1 MWSMA
6 LRWLPRRLLNSL
18 RSVMMWSIARRCSS
32 RLRRCRSSV
41 LTRSR
46 KAASDSSRS
55 ADAVASGLCWSV
67 MGHDSGRSGQASF
80 RLQPLQFLPL
90 TLQLP
95 FQGDHLELAADDDL
109 LEFLEVQDLLLQFRL
124 GLLEVADDLLVGTH
138 VAQDADGPDHPS
150 VGVAQ
155 SRGVERRG
163 DDFPTGAAGVEDD
176 VARDAAMIGVL
187 RGRGLARLVRAR
199 PCVLAFDDLAQRGQ
213 ELAGFFGRDDARE
226 RLLDQLVRAEAQQG
240 EDRVVG
246 LEDFALEVRD
256 EHRVRGVFD
265 QALRVRAGLV
275 ELAHVAEHADGADHL
290 AFGVA
295 QSRGVERRGDDL
307 PAGAPGV
314 EARVARHTPLHH
326 LAQRGG
332 ELPCLLRA
340 GVARERLLEQLV
352 LAEAEELRDRVVG
365 L

>member
-32 RLRRCRSSV
+32 RLCRCRSSV

-90 TLQLP
+90 ALQLP

-138 VAQDADGPDHPS
+138 VAEHADGADHPS

-163 DDFPTGAAGVEDD
+163 DDFPAGAAGVE
-176 VARDAAMIGVL
+176 ARIPRHAAL
-187 RGRGLARLVRAR
+187 H
-199 PCVLAFDDLAQRGQ
+199 DLAQRGG
-213 ELAGFFGRDDARE
+213 ELPCLLRADEARE
-226 RLLDQLVRAEAQQG
+226 RLLEHLVLAEA
-240 EDRVVG
+240 EELRDRVVG
-246 LEDFALEVRD
+246 LEDLALEVRD
-256 EHRVRGVFD
+256 EHRVRGVLD
-265 QALRVRAGLV
+265 QALRVGASLV
-275 ELAHVAEHADGADHL
+275 QLAHVAQDPDRADHL
-290 AFGVA
+290 AVGVA
-295 QSRGVERRGDDL
+295 QGGGVQARRDDL
-307 PAGAPGV
+307 PAGAAGV

-340 GVARERLLEQLV
+340 DEARERLLEHLV

>member
-155 SRGVERRG
+155 SRGIERRG
-163 DDFPTGAAGVEDD
+163 DDFPAGAAGVET
-176 VARDAAMIGVL
+176 
-187 RGRGLARLVRAR
+187 
-199 PCVLAFDDLAQRGQ
+199 
-213 ELAGFFGRDDARE
+213 
-226 RLLDQLVRAEAQQG
+226 
-240 EDRVVG
+240 
-246 LEDFALEVRD
+246 
-256 EHRVRGVFD
+256 
-265 QALRVRAGLV
+265 
-275 ELAHVAEHADGADHL
+275 
-290 AFGVA
+290 
-295 QSRGVERRGDDL
+295 
-307 PAGAPGV
+307 
-314 EARVARHTPLHH
+314 RVARHAPLHH

-340 GVARERLLEQLV
+340 DEAGERLLEHLV

>member
-138 VAQDADGPDHPS
+138 VAQDADGPDHSS

-155 SRGVERRG
+155 SGGVERRR
-163 DDFPTGAAGVEDD
+163 DDFP
-176 VARDAAMIGVL
+176 
-187 RGRGLARLVRAR
+187 
-199 PCVLAFDDLAQRGQ
+199 
-213 ELAGFFGRDDARE
+213 
-226 RLLDQLVRAEAQQG
+226 
-240 EDRVVG
+240 
-246 LEDFALEVRD
+246 
-256 EHRVRGVFD
+256 
-265 QALRVRAGLV
+265 
-275 ELAHVAEHADGADHL
+275 
-290 AFGVA
+290 
-295 QSRGVERRGDDL
+295 
-307 PAGAPGV
+307 AGASGV
-314 EARVARHTPLHH
+314 EARVARRAPLHH

-340 GVARERLLEQLV
+340 DEARERLLEHLV

>member
-32 RLRRCRSSV
+32 RLRRPSSSV

-55 ADAVASGLCWSV
+55 ADAVPSGLCWSV
-67 MGHDSGRSGQASF
+67 MGHYSGRSGQASF

-90 TLQLP
+90 ALQVS

-109 LEFLEVQDLLLQFRL
+109 LEFLEVEDLLLQFRF

-138 VAQDADGPDHPS
+138 VAQDADGPDHLS

-163 DDFPTGAAGVEDD
+163 DDFPAGAAGVEAR
-176 VARDAAMIGVL
+176 VARHA
-187 RGRGLARLVRAR
+187 
-199 PCVLAFDDLAQRGQ
+199 PCHHLAQCGG
-213 ELAGFFGRDDARE
+213 ELPCLLRADEALE
-226 RLLDQLVRAEAQQG
+226 RLLEDLVRPEAQQRG
-240 EDRVVG
+240 HRVVG

-256 EHRVRGVFD
+256 EHRVRGVLD

-275 ELAHVAEHADGADHL
+275 QLAHVAQDADGPDH
-290 AFGVA
+290 FSVGVA
-295 QSRGVERRGDDL
+295 QGGGVQARRDDL
-307 PAGAPGV
+307 PAGASGV
-314 EARVARHTPLHH
+314 EARVARRTTLHH

-340 GVARERLLEQLV
+340 DEARERLLEHLV

>member
-32 RLRRCRSSV
+32 RLRRPSSSV

-55 ADAVASGLCWSV
+55 ADAVPSGLCWSV

-90 TLQLP
+90 ALQVS

-109 LEFLEVQDLLLQFRL
+109 LEFLEVEDLLLQFRL

-138 VAQDADGPDHPS
+138 VAQDADGPDHLS

-155 SRGVERRG
+155 SGGVQARR
-163 DDFPTGAAGVEDD
+163 DDLSAGAAGVEDD
-176 VARDAAMIGVL
+176 VARDTAMIGAQ
-187 RGRGLARLVRAR
+187 RGRGLARLVRAS

-213 ELAGFFGRDDARE
+213 ELAGFFGRDDARK
-226 RLLDQLVRAEAQQG
+226 RLLDQLVRAEAEQG
-240 EDRVVG
+240 GDRVVG

-256 EHRVRGVFD
+256 EHRVRGVLD
-265 QALRVRAGLV
+265 QALRVGASLV
-275 ELAHVAEHADGADHL
+275 QLAHVAQDADRADHL
-290 AFGVA
+290 SVGVA
-295 QSRGVERRGDDL
+295 QGGGVQARRDNL

-332 ELPCLLRA
+332 EVPRLLRA
-340 GVARERLLEQLV
+340 DEARERLLEHLV

>member
-150 VGVAQ
+150 VG
-155 SRGVERRG
+155 SR
-163 DDFPTGAAGVEDD
+163 
-176 VARDAAMIGVL
+176 
-187 RGRGLARLVRAR
+187 
-199 PCVLAFDDLAQRGQ
+199 
-213 ELAGFFGRDDARE
+213 
-226 RLLDQLVRAEAQQG
+226 RAEALS
-240 EDRVVG
+240 VVG
-246 LEDFALEVRD
+246 MISPLAL
-256 EHRVRGVFD
+256 RGLRR
-265 QALRVRAGLV
+265 ALRVTPRATTSRSAAGKSRVSSGL
-275 ELAHVAEHADGADHL
+275 
-290 AFGVA
+290 
-295 QSRGVERRGDDL
+295 
-307 PAGAPGV
+307 
-314 EARVARHTPLHH
+314 T
-326 LAQRGG
+326 
-332 ELPCLLRA
+332 
-340 GVARERLLEQLV
+340 
-352 LAEAEELRDRVVG
+352 
-365 L
+365 